1 MNPFAE
7 SQVRSLVES
16 IRLLEVLVTA
26 PLGLYSDLKM
36 LRGAINDPAAQDLT
50 AGETRDRRLALL
62 PLASQGRQIAL
73 RTIALVRE
81 SLAALDELGLTDGLP
96 FGADWPDRASRVL
109 DRAERQVGSELRTAT
124 AARVRGLYVIVD
136 PEVTRGRPVAQ
147 IAEAAVRGG
156 ARMIQLRDKTSDA
169 ADVLRTARELKHLC
183 EPHALFV
190 LNDDAGLTA
199 AAEAHGLHTGQ
210 TDLPVAEARRILGA
224 GQIIGRSNNS
234 IEEVVESQSAGADYI
249 AVGAVFPT
257 ATMAKAERRTIGT
270 ETIARVK
277 EMVDQPVVA
286 IGGINLGNVASVF
299 EAGADAA
306 CVASAVALADEPEQ
320 AAAAIVEAIAG
331 VSPAGSG

>member
-26 PLGLYSDLKM
+26 PLGLHSDLRM
-36 LRGAINDPAAQDLT
+36 LRGAIDDPSAQDLT
-50 AGETRDRRLALL
+50 PDETRERRLAML
-62 PLASQGRQIAL
+62 PLAGQGPQIAL
-73 RTIALVRE
+73 RTIALVKE
-81 SLAALDELGLTDGLP
+81 SLAALDQLGLNDGLP
-96 FGADWPDRASRVL
+96 FGADWPDRANRVL
-109 DRAERQVGSELRTAT
+109 DRAEQKVGGELRAAT

-136 PEVTRGRPVAQ
+136 PEVTRGRPGAEV
-147 IAEAAVRGG
+147 AEAAVRGG
-156 ARMIQLRDKTSDA
+156 ARVIQLRDKTSDGS
-169 ADVLRTARELKHLC
+169 DVLRTAREVKRVC
-183 EPHALFV
+183 EPDALFIM
-190 LNDDAGLTA
+190 NDDAGLTA
-199 AAEAHGLHTGQ
+199 VAEAHGLHTGQ
-210 TDLPVAEARRILGA
+210 SDLPVAEARRILGA

-257 ATMAKAERRTIGT
+257 ATMGKAERRTIGT

-286 IGGINLGNVASVF
+286 IGGISVANVASVF

-306 CVASAVALADEPEQ
+306 CVASAVAMADEPEQ
-320 AAAAIVEAIAG
+320 AAAAIVEAIG
-331 VSPAGSG
+331 RVRPAGSG